1 MSRTPMTIVR
11 MTYGEVMRLTCNYQ
25 VRACP
30 CFDFFSPRLFAG
42 APLWKI
48 LEAGEWRS
56 PAFLTYLDINRLEA
70 DVVVQA
76 HLDESDSD
84 HD

>member
-1 MSRTPMTIVR
+1 MH
-11 MTYGEVMRLTCNYQ
+11 LTCNYQ
-25 VRACP
+25 VQACS
-30 CFDFFSPRLFAG
+30 CLAFCLTHDCFAG

-56 PAFLTYLDINRLEA
+56 PAFLAYLDINRLEA

-76 HLDESDSD
+76 HLDESDGD
-84 HD
+84 QD